1 MQRLLAASLAL
12 QLLLT
17 ALPSARADLAPPP
30 LPKGTETKFVVI
42 VDERADKP
50 HLQIP
55 KSLLQGNTK
64 TGPGRGRPVRLPTII
79 AGLALTAAFV
89 SGGFWL
95 VRRGRGPG
103 RTVAAGVVVLSFL
116 ALGASA
122 VWADVPRPPRP
133 RGPVTLPLPANV
145 TLPDTVVVDLLDK
158 GDTITLIVNKKAVPD
173 QKPAPPGDNKD
184 RE

>member
-1 MQRLLAASLAL
+1 VKRILAAFLAL
-12 QLLLT
+12 PLLLT
-17 ALPSARADLAPPP
+17 ASPSARADLAPPP
-30 LPKGTETKFVVI
+30 LPKGTETKFVVV
-42 VDERADKP
+42 VDDRADKP

-55 KSLLQGNTK
+55 KSLLQGTTK
-64 TGPGRGRPVRLPTII
+64 PGQEEAGLFGAPTII

-103 RTVAAGVVVLSFL
+103 RTAAAVVVVLSFL

-122 VWADVPRPPRP
+122 VWADIPRPPRP
-133 RGPVTLPLPANV
+133 RGPVVLPLPANV

-184 RE
+184 RQ

>member
-1 MQRLLAASLAL
+1 LPVLLA
-12 QLLLT
+12 

-30 LPKGTETKFVVI
+30 LPTGPKAKFVVL
-42 VDERADKP
+42 VDDRAGVP
-50 HLQIP
+50 HLRIP
-55 KSLLQGNTK
+55 KALLQG
-64 TGPGRGRPVRLPTII
+64 GQPGDKEEAGRFGLPTIF

-103 RTVAAGVVVLSFL
+103 RTTAAVGVVLALL

-122 VWADVPRPPRP
+122 VWADIPRPPRPRP

-145 TLPDTVVVDLLDK
+145 TLPDTVVVEIVEK
-158 GDTITLIVNKKAVPD
+158 GDTITLVVNKKAVPD
-173 QKPAPPGDNKD
+173 QKPAPSEDKKD
-184 RE
+184 D

>member
-1 MQRLLAASLAL
+1 MKRLLAASLAL
-12 QLLLT
+12 PLLLA

-30 LPKGTETKFVVI
+30 LPKGTSTKFVVL
-42 VDERADKP
+42 VDERADTP

-55 KSLLQGNTK
+55 KSLLQGGK
-64 TGPGRGRPVRLPTII
+64 TGQEESSLFGPPTVI

-95 VRRGRGPG
+95 IRRGRGPG
-103 RTVAAGVVVLSFL
+103 GAAAAVVLALSLL

-122 VWADVPRPPRP
+122 VWADIARPPKP

-145 TLPDTVVVDLLDK
+145 TLPDTVVVDILDK

-173 QKPAPPGDNKD
+173 QKPASPDVNK
-184 RE
+184 E